1 VNIPG
6 VFIRRPVATTLL
18 AVAIF
23 LSGALAYFHLPV
35 APLPNITFPV
45 VVVQAS
51 MAGASPSIMASTVA
65 EPLERRLGTIAD
77 VSELTSVSTVG
88 SSQIVIQ
95 FGLNRDINGAARDVQ
110 AAIQAARADLP
121 TTLRNNPTYREFNPA
136 DSPIMVLALTSKTLT
151 RAQLYDSADSVIQQ
165 QLSQVDGV
173 GQITLGGS
181 ALPSVRV
188 ELQPDQLNSYG
199 IGMEDVRAAISA
211 ANADSVKGHIDQNGI
226 RYEVES
232 NDQISKAA
240 PYRDLVIAYRN
251 GSPVQLRDVAQ
262 VLDSAENIRNAG
274 LYNGQDAVLVIVYPL
289 PGSNIVKTVAQ
300 IRKSLPSIEATLPQN
315 VHVGV
320 AVDRS
325 QSVNAAVGDTERT
338 LFIAV
343 LLVIGVV
350 FVFLQSP
357 RAVLV
362 PAVALPLSIVGTF
375 GPMYLLGY
383 SIDNLSLMALTIG
396 TGFVVDDAVV
406 VLENIV
412 RHVESG
418 MDVHEAAM
426 VGSAEVSF
434 TVISMSLSLIAVFLP
449 ILLMPGI
456 VGLLFHEF
464 AVTLSIA
471 ILLSLVIS
479 LTITPTMAAF
489 VISRKSLH
497 SKARWAVWYER
508 QFERFRQAYSRSL
521 TIVLDHALA
530 VILTLIGLIVLN
542 VVLIRFVPSTFFPE
556 QDNGILMGQI
566 IADQSISFQAMQ
578 KKLAQLQ
585 DIVQKD
591 PAVASVAG
599 FTGGRALNT
608 ANVFIELKPLAERK
622 VAASQVVDRLRP
634 KLNAVSG
641 AKLFLQAAQDLRIG
655 GRQSASE
662 YQYTLT
668 SDDPEALFE
677 WVPKLV
683 TALGKYHDRIVDVN
697 SDLQQNG
704 LQLYVNIDRT
714 TAARYG
720 FAPNQ
725 IDSVLY
731 DAFGQ
736 RTVSTV
742 YNQLNQYYVVMEVAP
757 QYWQYPQTIDRI
769 RFSTAAGNPSGTQ
782 QTQMSKQIVTGV
794 TAVTT
799 GTSTSTGSAGTT
811 GTTASTG
818 TAGATGSSGATTS
831 TSTSSSGTSS
841 RNADAEANQLTNAI
855 SNAKG
860 GSSSGSAD
868 STAAETMVPFTALAS
883 YISNHTATQVNHQ
896 GGLVAGTISFNLP
909 PGGSL
914 SDGLAAISEAGQEL
928 GMPASIHGSSA
939 GAAQVYAQSMGTM
952 PLLILAALAAVY
964 IVLGILYEN
973 TVHPITI
980 LSTLPS
986 AGIGATLALLIFGT
1000 PFSVIA
1006 MIGIILLIGIVKKN
1020 AIMMIDVAIH
1030 LQRDEGVEPTKAI
1043 HDAAVV
1049 RLRPIMMT
1057 TAAAVL
1063 GAVPLAIGIGQGASL
1078 RQPLGIT
1085 VMGGLILS
1093 QVFTLYT
1100 TPVIYL
1106 YLDRLRARLAR
1117 WSETLPW
1124 NRSDASA

>member
-1 VNIPG
+1 VNISAL
-6 VFIRRPVATTLL
+6 FINRPVATTLL
-18 AVAIF
+18 ALAIL
-23 LSGALAYFHLPV
+23 LSGFLAYFHLPV
-35 APLPNITFPV
+35 SPLPNVTYPV
-45 VVVQAS
+45 IVVQAT
-51 MAGASPSIMASTVA
+51 MAGASPDIMASTVA
-65 EPLERRLGTIAD
+65 EPLEKRLGAIAN
-77 VSELTSVSTVG
+77 VNEMTSTSTVG
-88 SSQIVIQ
+88 NAQIVIQ

-110 AAIQAARADLP
+110 ASIQAARADLP
-121 TTLRNNPTYREFNPA
+121 TTLRNNPSYREYNPA
-136 DSPIMVLALTSKTLT
+136 DSPIMVLALTSQTLT

-173 GQITLGGS
+173 GEITLGGS
-181 ALPSVRV
+181 ALPSVRA

-199 IGMEDVRAAISA
+199 IGLEDVRAAISA
-211 ANADSVKGHIDQNGI
+211 ANADSAKGHIDQDGQ
-226 RYEVES
+226 RYEVTS

-240 PYRDLVIAYRN
+240 PYRDLVVAYRN
-251 GSPVQLRDVAQ
+251 GAPVLLRDVAD
-262 VLDSAENIRNAG
+262 VEDSAENIRNAG
-274 LYNGQDAVLVIVYPL
+274 LYNGKPAVLVIVYPL
-289 PGSNIVKTVAQ
+289 PGGNIVKTVAQ
-300 IRKSLPSIEATLPQN
+300 IRKVLPSVEATLPSN
-315 VHVGV
+315 IHIGI
-320 AVDRS
+320 ALDRS

-338 LFIAV
+338 LFLAV

-357 RAVLV
+357 RAILI
-362 PAVALPLSIVGTF
+362 PAVALPLSIIGTF
-375 GPMYLLGY
+375 GPMYLMGY

-412 RHVESG
+412 RHVEAG
-418 MDVHEAAM
+418 MDVREAALR
-426 VGSAEVSF
+426 GSGEVCF

-456 VGLLFHEF
+456 IGLLFHEF

-471 ILLSLVIS
+471 ILFSLVIS
-479 LTITPTMAAF
+479 LTVTPTMAAH
-489 VISRKSLH
+489 VLRPGAGMH
-497 SKARWAVWYER
+497 SKARWAVWYEK
-508 QFERFRQAYSRSL
+508 QFERFKNAYSRSL
-521 TIVLDHALA
+521 TKVLDHALL
-530 VILTLIGLIVLN
+530 VGLMLIGLIVLN
-542 VVLIRFVPSTFFPE
+542 VFLIKLVPSTFFPE
-556 QDNGILMGQI
+556 QDNGILLGQI
-566 IADQSISFQAMQ
+566 IADQSISFQAME

-585 DIVQKD
+585 AIVQKD

-599 FTGGRALNT
+599 FTGGRALNS
-608 ANVFIELKPLAERK
+608 ANIFIELKPLAERK
-622 VAASQVVDRLRP
+622 LSAAQVVDRLRP

-641 AKLFLQAAQDLRIG
+641 AKLFLQAAQDLHIG
-655 GRQSASE
+655 GRSSAAE

-668 SDDPEALFE
+668 SDDPTALYT

-683 TALGKYHDRIVDVN
+683 TALGKYRSQLQDVN

-704 LQLYVNIDRT
+704 LQTYINMDRA

-725 IDSVLY
+725 LDNVLY

-742 YNQLNQYYVVMEVAP
+742 YNQLNQYFVVMEVAP
-757 QYWQYPQTIDRI
+757 KYWQYPQTLDRI
-769 RFSTAAGNPSGTQ
+769 QFSTAAGNASGTQ
-782 QTQMSKQIVTGV
+782 QSQMPGGTVTGV
-794 TAVTT
+794 IPPTAVTT
-799 GTSTSTGSAGTT
+799 TSS
-811 GTTASTG
+811 
-818 TAGATGSSGATTS
+818 
-831 TSTSSSGTSS
+831 SSSGTNSLNS
-841 RNADAEANQLTNAI
+841 NAEANQLTNSI
-855 SNAKG
+855 SNSKG

-868 STAAETMVPFTALAS
+868 STSAETMVLFPSMAS
-883 YISNHTATQVNHQ
+883 YTNNHTATQVSHQ
-896 GGLVAGTISFNLP
+896 DGLVAATISFNLP

-914 SDGLAAISEAGQEL
+914 SKALNAITQAGQDM
-928 GMPASIHGSSA
+928 GMPASIHGATA
-939 GAAQVYAQSMGTM
+939 GAAQVYSQSMSTM

-964 IVLGILYEN
+964 IVLGVLYEN

-1030 LQRDEGVEPTKAI
+1030 LQRDEGYDAQKAI

-1063 GAVPLAIGIGQGASL
+1063 GAVPLAVGIGQGASL
-1078 RQPLGIT
+1078 REPLGIT

-1106 YLDRLRARLAR
+1106 YLDRLRARLAS
-1117 WSETLPW
+1117 WSATLPW
-1124 NRSDASA
+1124 NRSDVSA

>member
-1 VNIPG
+1 MNIPG
-6 VFIRRPVATTLL
+6 LFIQRPVATTLL
-18 AVAIF
+18 AVAIL
-23 LSGALAYFHLPV
+23 LSGSLAYTRLPV

-45 VVVQAS
+45 IVVQAN
-51 MAGASPSIMASTVA
+51 MAGASPDIMAATVA
-65 EPLERRLGTIAD
+65 EPLERRLATIAD
-77 VSELTSVSTVG
+77 VNELTSQSTVG
-88 SSQIVIQ
+88 AASIVVQ
-95 FGLNRDINGAARDVQ
+95 FGLTRDINGAARDVQ

-121 TTLRNNPTYREFNPA
+121 TTLRNNPTYREYNPA
-136 DSPIMVLALTSKTLT
+136 DAPIMVLALTSPTLT
-151 RAQLYDSADSVIQQ
+151 RAQLYDSADSVLQQ
-165 QLSQVDGV
+165 QLSQVTGV

-188 ELQPDQLNSYG
+188 ELQPDKLNSYG
-199 IGMEDVRAAISA
+199 IGLEDVRAAISA
-211 ANADSVKGHIDQNGI
+211 ANADSAKGHIDQNGQ
-226 RYEVES
+226 RFEVLS

-240 PYRDLVIAYRN
+240 PYRDLVIAYRQN
-251 GSPVQLRDVAQ
+251 APVLLSDVAD
-262 VLDSAENIRNAG
+262 VEDSSENVRNAG
-274 LYNGQDAVLVIVYPL
+274 LYNGEDAVLVIVYPL
-289 PGSNIVKTVAQ
+289 PGGNIVKTVAQ
-300 IRKSLPSIEATLPQN
+300 IRKVLPSIEATLPHD
-315 VHVGV
+315 VHVGI

-338 LFIAV
+338 LCIAV

-362 PAVALPLSIVGTF
+362 PAVALPLSIIGTF

-383 SIDNLSLMALTIG
+383 SVDNLSLMALTIG

-412 RHVESG
+412 RKVESG

-426 VGSAEVSF
+426 VGAAEVSF

-471 ILLSLVIS
+471 ILISLVIS
-479 LTITPTMAAF
+479 LTVTPTMAAYLLK
-489 VISRKSLH
+489 RGAGLH
-497 SKARWAVWYER
+497 SKSRWAVWSER
-508 QFERFRQAYSRSL
+508 QFERFKGAYARSL
-521 TIVLDHALA
+521 DVVLDHALL
-530 VILTLIGLIVLN
+530 VGLTLIALIVAN
-542 VVLIRFVPSTFFPE
+542 VFLFRLLPSTFFPE
-556 QDNGILMGQI
+556 QDNGILQGQI

-578 KKLAQLQ
+578 RKLAQLQ
-585 DIVQKD
+585 AIVEKD
-591 PAVASVAG
+591 PAVQSVAG

-608 ANVFIELKPLAERK
+608 ANVFIELKPLAQRK
-622 VAASQVVDRLRP
+622 LSATQVVARLRP
-634 KLNAVSG
+634 KLNAVAG
-641 AKLFLQAAQDLRIG
+641 ARLFLQAAQDLRIG
-655 GRQSASE
+655 GRSSASE
-662 YQYTLT
+662 YQYTMT
-668 SDDPEALFE
+668 SDDSTALFT
-677 WVPKLV
+677 WVPRLV
-683 TALGKYHDRIVDVN
+683 DALGKDRSQVIDVN

-704 LQLYVNIDRT
+704 LQIFVNMNRA
-714 TAARYG
+714 TAARHG

-725 IDSVLY
+725 LDNVLY

-736 RTVSTV
+736 RTVSTI
-742 YNQLNQYYVVMEVAP
+742 YNQINQYFVVMEVAP
-757 QYWQYPQTIDRI
+757 AYWQYPQSLDRI
-769 RFSTAAGNPSGTQ
+769 RFSTAAGNPSGSQ
-782 QTQMSKQIVTGV
+782 QTQMP
-794 TAVTT
+794 
-799 GTSTSTGSAGTT
+799 
-811 GTTASTG
+811 ASTVQAS
-818 TAGATGSSGATTS
+818 TAPAPTLRGAALTATQVTATTS
-831 TSTSSSGTSS
+831 NSASGTNSQ
-841 RNADAEANQLTNAI
+841 NANAEANSLTNSI

-868 STAAETMVPFTALAS
+868 STAAETLVPFAALAS
-883 YISNHTATQVNHQ
+883 TVSNHTATQVSHQ

-909 PGGSL
+909 ASGSL
-914 SDGLAAISEAGQEL
+914 SKATEEIQNASRQL
-928 GMPASIHGSSA
+928 GIPASVHGSFA
-939 GAAQVYAQSMGTM
+939 GTAQAYAQSMSTM

-973 TVHPITI
+973 TVHPLTI

-1020 AIMMIDVAIH
+1020 AIMMIDVAITT
-1030 LQRDEGVEPTKAI
+1030 QREGKQPRQAI
-1043 HDAAVV
+1043 HDAAVL

-1106 YLDRLRARLAR
+1106 YLDRLRARLVR
-1117 WSETLPW
+1117 WSDTLPW
-1124 NRSDASA
+1124 NRGLEASATS

>member
-1 VNIPG
+1 MSIPG
-6 VFIRRPVATTLL
+6 LFIQRPVATTLL
-18 AVAIF
+18 AVAIL
-23 LSGALAYFHLPV
+23 LSGLLAYFKLPV
-35 APLPNITFPV
+35 APLPNVTYPV
-45 VVVQAS
+45 IVVSAS
-51 MAGASPSIMASTVA
+51 MAGASPDIMASTVA
-65 EPLERRLGTIAD
+65 APLERRLGTIAD
-77 VSELTSVSTVG
+77 VSEMTSTSSVG
-88 SSQIVIQ
+88 SANIVIQ
-95 FGLNRDINGAARDVQ
+95 FGLSRDINGAARDVQ
-110 AAIQAARADLP
+110 AALQASRADLP
-121 TTLRNNPTYREFNPA
+121 STLRNNPTYREYNPS
-136 DSPIMVLALTSKTLT
+136 DSPIMVLALTSNTLT
-151 RAQLYDSADSVIQQ
+151 RAQLYDSADSIIQQ

-199 IGMEDVRAAISA
+199 IGLEDVRAAISS
-211 ANADSVKGHIDQNGI
+211 ANANSAKGHIDQGDQ
-226 RYEVES
+226 RYEVTS
-232 NDQISKAA
+232 NDQITKAA
-240 PYRDLVIAYRN
+240 PYRDLVVAYRN
-251 GSPVQLRDVAQ
+251 NAPVLLRDVAD
-262 VLDSAENIRNAG
+262 VEDSAENIRNAG
-274 LYNGQDAVLVIVYPL
+274 LYNGKDAVLVIVYPL
-289 PGSNIVKTVAQ
+289 PGGNIVKTVAQ
-300 IRKSLPSIEATLPQN
+300 IRKVLPSIEATLPHN
-315 VHVGV
+315 VHVGI

-325 QSVNAAVGDTERT
+325 QSVNAAVNDTERT
-338 LFIAV
+338 LFMAV

-357 RAVLV
+357 RAILV

-412 RHVESG
+412 RHVEAG
-418 MDVHEAAM
+418 MDVREAALR
-426 VGSAEVSF
+426 GSAEVSF

-471 ILLSLVIS
+471 ILFSLLIS
-479 LTITPTMAAF
+479 LTVTPTMAAY
-489 VISRKSLH
+489 VLSRDKALH
-497 SKARWAVWYER
+497 SKARWALWYER
-508 QFERFRQAYSRSL
+508 QFERFKNAYARSL
-521 TIVLDHALA
+521 TTVLDHALL
-530 VILTLIGLIVLN
+530 VGLLLIGLVVLN
-542 VVLIRFVPSTFFPE
+542 VFLFRLVPSTFFPE
-556 QDNGILMGQI
+556 QDNGILSGQI
-566 IADQSISFQAMQ
+566 IADQSISFQAME

-585 DIVQKD
+585 AIVQKD

-608 ANVFIELKPLAERK
+608 ANVFIELKPLAVRK
-622 VAASQVVDRLRP
+622 LSAAQVVDRLRP

-641 AKLFLQAAQDLRIG
+641 AKLFLQAAQDLHIG
-655 GRQSASE
+655 GRSSAAE

-668 SDDPEALFE
+668 SDDPNALFK
-677 WVPKLV
+677 WVPELV
-683 TALGKYHDRIVDVN
+683 TALGKDRSQMTDVN

-704 LQLYVNIDRT
+704 LQIYINFDRAT
-714 TAARYG
+714 DARYG

-757 QYWQYPQTIDRI
+757 SYWQYPQMLDRM
-769 RFSTAAGNPSGTQ
+769 RFSTAAGNATGTA
-782 QTQMSKQIVTGV
+782 QTQMSSALVQPVTPV
-794 TAVTT
+794 SAV
-799 GTSTSTGSAGTT
+799 SATQG
-811 GTTASTG
+811 
-818 TAGATGSSGATTS
+818 
-831 TSTSSSGTSS
+831 TSSSTNA
-841 RNADAEANQLTNAI
+841 RNANAEANQLTNAI

-868 STAAETMVPFTALAS
+868 STSSETLVPFPVLAT
-883 YISNHTATQVNHQ
+883 YTSNHTATQVSHQ
-896 GGLVAGTISFNLP
+896 GGLVAATISFNLP

-914 SDGLAAISEAGQEL
+914 SKATDAINQASQQLGL
-928 GMPASIHGSSA
+928 PASIHGSFA
-939 GAAQVYAQSMGTM
+939 GAAQVYAQSMSTM

-1030 LQRDEGVEPTKAI
+1030 LQRDEGYEPQKAI
-1043 HDAAVV
+1043 HDAAVI

-1085 VMGGLILS
+1085 VMGGLIFS

-1106 YLDRLRARLAR
+1106 YLDRLRAKLAR
-1117 WSETLPW
+1117 WSATLPW

>member
-1 VNIPG
+1 MNIPG
-6 VFIRRPVATTLL
+6 IFIKRPVATTLL
-18 AVAIF
+18 AVAIL
-23 LSGALAYFHLPV
+23 LSGLLAYFHLPV

-45 VVVQAS
+45 IVVQAN
-51 MAGASPSIMASTVA
+51 MAGASPDIMASTVA
-65 EPLERRLGTIAD
+65 APLERRLGTIAD
-77 VSELTSVSTVG
+77 VTELTSQSSVG
-88 SSQIVIQ
+88 TAQIVVQ

-121 TTLRNNPTYREFNPA
+121 TTLRNNPSYREYNPS
-136 DSPIMVLALTSKTLT
+136 DSPIMVLALTSHTLT

-199 IGMEDVRAAISA
+199 IGLEDVRASISA
-211 ANADSVKGHIDQNGI
+211 ANADSVKGHIDENGQ
-226 RYEVES
+226 RFEVLS
-232 NDQISKAA
+232 NDQITKAA
-240 PYRDLVIAYRN
+240 PYRDLVVAYRN
-251 GSPVQLRDVAQ
+251 NAPVLLRDVADVQ
-262 VLDSAENIRNAG
+262 DSAENIRNAG

-289 PGSNIVKTVAQ
+289 PGSNIVKTVSQ
-300 IRKSLPSIEATLPQN
+300 IRRVLPSIEATLPHN
-315 VHVGV
+315 VHIGI

-325 QSVNAAVGDTERT
+325 QSVNAAVNDTERT
-338 LFIAV
+338 LVLAV

-350 FVFLQSP
+350 YIFLQSP

-418 MDVHEAAM
+418 MDVREAALL
-426 VGSAEVSF
+426 GSKEVSF

-471 ILLSLVIS
+471 ILLSLLIS
-479 LTITPTMAAF
+479 LTVTPTMAAH
-489 VISRKSLH
+489 VLNRKTLH
-497 SKARWAVWYER
+497 SKARWAIWYER
-508 QFERFRQAYSRSL
+508 QFERFKQAYSRSL
-521 TIVLDHALA
+521 TAVIDHALLVA
-530 VILTLIGLIVLN
+530 LTLVGLIVLN
-542 VVLIRFVPSTFFPE
+542 VFLVKLLPSTFFPE
-556 QDNGILMGQI
+556 QDNGILVGQI
-566 IADQSISFQAMQ
+566 IADQSISFQAME

-585 DIVQKD
+585 SIVQKD

-622 VAASQVVDRLRP
+622 LSAAEVVDRLRP

-641 AKLFLQAAQDLRIG
+641 AKLFLQAAQDLHIG
-655 GRQSASE
+655 GRQSAAE

-668 SDDPEALFE
+668 SDDANALFT
-677 WVPKLV
+677 WVPRLV
-683 TALGKYHDRIVDVN
+683 TALGKYHGQLTDVN

-704 LQLYVNIDRT
+704 LQIYVNIDRA

-742 YNQLNQYYVVMEVAP
+742 YNQLNQYFVVMEVAP
-757 QYWQYPQTIDRI
+757 KYWQYPQMLDRI

-782 QTQMSKQIVTGV
+782 QTQMSSAIIKGVTPV
-794 TAVTT
+794 TAV
-799 GTSTSTGSAGTT
+799 GSAQ
-811 GTTASTG
+811 
-818 TAGATGSSGATTS
+818 GSSSS
-831 TSTSSSGTSS
+831 TNAL
-841 RNADAEANQLTNAI
+841 NADAEANQLTNAI
-855 SNAKG
+855 ANSKG

-868 STAAETMVPFTALAS
+868 STASETMVPFPALAS
-883 YISNHTATQVNHQ
+883 YISNHTATQVSHQ
-896 GGLVAGTISFNLP
+896 GGLVAATISFNLP

-914 SDGLAAISEAGQEL
+914 SNALAAIDQAGQEL
-928 GMPASIHGSSA
+928 GMPASIHGGSA
-939 GAAQVYAQSMGTM
+939 GAAQVYAQSMSTM

-964 IVLGILYEN
+964 IVLGMLYEN

-1030 LQRDEGVEPTKAI
+1030 LQRDEGLEPKMAI
-1043 HDAAVV
+1043 HQAAVV

-1106 YLDRLRARLAR
+1106 YLDRLRVRLAT
-1117 WSETLPW
+1117 WSQSLPW

>member
-1 VNIPG
+1 MSIPG
-6 VFIRRPVATTLL
+6 LFIKRPVATTLL
-18 AVAIF
+18 AVAIL
-23 LSGALAYFHLPV
+23 LSGLLAYFRLPV

-45 VVVQAS
+45 IVVQAS
-51 MAGASPSIMASTVA
+51 MAGASPNIMASTVA
-65 EPLERRLGTIAD
+65 APLERRLGTIAD
-77 VSELTSVSTVG
+77 VSELTSQSSVG
-88 SSQIVIQ
+88 SAQIVVQ
-95 FGLNRDINGAARDVQ
+95 FGLSRDINGAARDVQ

-121 TTLRNNPTYREFNPA
+121 TTLRNNPTYREYNPA

-188 ELQPDQLNSYG
+188 ELEPDQLNSYG
-199 IGMEDVRAAISA
+199 IGLEDVRAAISS
-211 ANADSVKGHIDQNGI
+211 ANANSAKGHIDQNGQ
-226 RYEVES
+226 RFEVLS

-240 PYRDLVIAYRN
+240 PYRDLVVAYRN
-251 GSPVQLRDVAQ
+251 HAPVLLRDVASVQ
-262 VLDSAENIRNAG
+262 DSAENIRNAG
-274 LYNGQDAVLVIVYPL
+274 LYNGKDAVLVIVYPL
-289 PGSNIVKTVAQ
+289 PGGNIVKTVAQ
-300 IRKSLPSIEATLPQN
+300 IRKVLPSIEATLPRN
-315 VHVGV
+315 VHIGI
-320 AVDRS
+320 ALDRS
-325 QSVNAAVGDTERT
+325 QSVNAAVNDTERT

-350 FVFLQSP
+350 YIFLQSP
-357 RAVLV
+357 RAILV

-418 MDVHEAAM
+418 MDVHEAALL
-426 VGSAEVSF
+426 GSAEVSF

-479 LTITPTMAAF
+479 LTVTPTMAAY
-489 VISRKSLH
+489 VLNRRTLH

-508 QFERFRQAYSRSL
+508 QFERFKNAYSRSL
-521 TIVLDHALA
+521 TAVLDHAML
-530 VILTLIGLIVLN
+530 VGLTLIGLIVLN
-542 VVLIRFVPSTFFPE
+542 VFLIRLVPSTFFPE
-556 QDNGILMGQI
+556 QDNGILIGQI
-566 IADQSISFQAMQ
+566 IADQSISFQAME

-585 DIVQKD
+585 AIVEKD
-591 PAVASVAG
+591 PGVEAVAG

-608 ANVFIELKPLAERK
+608 ANVFIELKPLAQRK
-622 VAASQVVDRLRP
+622 ISAAQVVDRLRP

-641 AKLFLQAAQDLRIG
+641 AKLFLQAAQDLHIG

-668 SDDPEALFE
+668 SDDSDALFL
-677 WVPKLV
+677 WVPRLV
-683 TALGKYHDRIVDVN
+683 TALGAYHTQMTDVN

-704 LQLYVNIDRT
+704 LQIFVNMDRAT
-714 TAARYG
+714 SSRYG

-725 IDSVLY
+725 LDSVLY

-742 YNQLNQYYVVMEVAP
+742 YNQLNQYFVVMEVAP
-757 QYWQYPQTIDRI
+757 KYWQYPQMLDRI
-769 RFSTAAGNPSGTQ
+769 RFSSAAGNASGTQ
-782 QTQMSKQIVTGV
+782 QTQISSALVKPVIPVMAVS
-794 TAVTT
+794 TAQ
-799 GTSTSTGSAGTT
+799 
-811 GTTASTG
+811 
-818 TAGATGSSGATTS
+818 GSSSS
-831 TSTSSSGTSS
+831 TNA

-855 SNAKG
+855 SNSKG

-868 STAAETMVPFTALAS
+868 STAAETMVPFPALAS
-883 YISNHTATQVNHQ
+883 YVSNHTATQVSHQ
-896 GGLVAGTISFNLP
+896 GGLVAATISFNLP

-914 SDGLAAISEAGQEL
+914 SNALDAIKQASQEL

-939 GAAQVYAQSMGTM
+939 GAAQVYAQSMSTM

-1030 LQRDEGVEPTKAI
+1030 LQRDDGLAPQDAI
-1043 HDAAVV
+1043 HQAAVI

-1063 GAVPLAIGIGQGASL
+1063 GAVPLAVGIGQGASL

-1106 YLDRLRARLAR
+1106 YLDRLRARLAT